1 MYPLSIRKNSLYQ
14 FFLKGRD
21 PISSMT
27 HFIGAVCS
35 VGLTLLML
43 CVGIFIRHLPV
54 VTNLSLLVFGL
65 SLIALYS
72 ASAYYHFLQTT
83 PEREA
88 RFRKVDHAMIYVL
101 IAGTY
106 TPLCLYFMPEGHGLA
121 FISIMWAIALIG
133 IVVKIFWMSAPR
145 WFSTAIYLLMGWAII
160 FDLKAFQG
168 VPMACLTLIALG
180 GIAYSVGAVMYIF
193 KKPNLFKM
201 LGFHELFHLFILLGS
216 FLHFLAI
223 FIFIV

>member
-1 MYPLSIRKNSLYQ
+1 MYPLSVRKKSLYQ
-14 FFLKGRD
+14 YFLKGRD

-35 VGLTLLML
+35 VVLTLLML
-43 CVGIFIRHLPV
+43 FVGIFIRHLSLG
-54 VTNLSLLVFGL
+54 TNLSLLIFGL

-72 ASAYYHFLQTT
+72 ASAYYHFIQTT

-88 RFRKVDHAMIYVL
+88 RVRKVDHAMIYVL

-106 TPLCLYFMPEGHGLA
+106 TPLCLYFMPPGHGLA
-121 FISIMWAIALIG
+121 FISIMWAIALVG

-168 VPMACLTLIALG
+168 VPLACLALIAAG

-193 KKPNLFKM
+193 KKPNPFPM

-216 FLHFLAI
+216 FLHFLAV